1 MFAWLRERRRQKILK
16 EPFPPQWRD
25 ILERE
30 VAHYTYLDNE
40 EKTHL
45 EQLVQV
51 FIAEKNFEGL
61 GGLELTDEVRVLVSA
76 QACLLLLGLSHDLY
90 RKVDSVLIYPSTVV
104 RPART
109 LGNFMPGEIVD
120 EEPIPL
126 LGEAHMNGP
135 VILVWD
141 EVKHGAFHPERGH
154 NVVYHE
160 FAHKLDMLDG
170 SADGA
175 PPLHDREQYKKWERV
190 CTREYETLRRR
201 AGRGQSTFLDP
212 YGATNPAEF
221 FAVATE
227 YFFDRPV
234 RMQKRRREL
243 YDILSGFYNQDP
255 AARIRRHLKSQ

>member
-1 MFAWLRERRRQKILK
+1 MFAWLRERRRQKILE
-16 EPFPPQWRD
+16 EPFPRQWRE
-25 ILERE
+25 ILDRK
-30 VAHYTYLDNE
+30 VVHYIHLDDE

-51 FIAEKNFEGL
+51 FIAEKNFEAL
-61 GGLELTDEVRVLVSA
+61 GGLELTDQVRVLVSA
-76 QACLLLLGLSHDLY
+76 QACMLLLGLSHDLY

-109 LGNFMPGEIVD
+109 LGNFVSGKLVHKGSM
-120 EEPIPL
+120 PL

-141 EVKHGAFHPERGH
+141 EVKRGAFHPKRGH

-175 PPLHDREQYKKWERV
+175 PPLHGREQYENWERV
-190 CTREYETLRRR
+190 CAKEYETLKRR
-201 AGRGQSTFLDP
+201 ATRGQRTFLDP

-234 RMQKRRREL
+234 RMKKRRREL
-243 YDILSGFYNQDP
+243 YDILAGFYNQDP
-255 AARIRRHLKSQ
+255 ATRVKGNRKH